1 MLIARDDEE
10 RRSAEA
16 LGYDFT
22 RVLTT
27 DDLVSSDNCFF
38 AATAI
43 TDGDFLRGVR
53 FHDFGATTQSMV
65 VRSRSGTVRTIETFH
80 RRNKLEEFTSA
91 GF

>member
-53 FHDFGATTQSMV
+53 FTTSARP
-65 VRSRSGTVRTIETFH
+65 RSRWSCVHVRA
-80 RRNKLEEFTSA
+80 R
-91 GF
+91 